1 MKFECKDLEYALQ
14 RQEPESLQ
22 ALEAHASSCAA
33 CREQLRLWNE
43 ISATASSLKK
53 SWDSPHLW
61 PRIRQALISEIQQG
75 AVADAHIPSE
85 RAVRFLPRLD
95 TWLANWKTAIAA
107 LALVVISLSSV
118 WVMLRTQAPPA
129 VPKLALSPRQL
140 LTEQA
145 LREVESAEG
154 AYLRSIEKLS
164 KLAQPRI
171 EQPTTPLLVSYREKL
186 TLIDAAIADC
196 RANIAQNRFNTHL
209 QMELL
214 SIYQEKQR
222 TLQELV
228 KEE

>member
-1 MKFECKDLEYALQ
+1 MNFECKDLEYVLQ
-14 RQEPESLQ
+14 QQEPESLQ
-22 ALEAHASSCAA
+22 ELDTHASSCAA

-43 ISATASSLKK
+43 ISDTASSLKK

-61 PRIRQALISEIQQG
+61 PRIRQALISEMQQG
-75 AVADAHIPSE
+75 AAADAHFPVE
-85 RAVRFLPRLD
+85 QAVQFPPRLD
-95 TWLANWKTAIAA
+95 AWLASWKTALAA
-107 LALVVISLSSV
+107 FALVVISLSSV

-129 VPKLALSPRQL
+129 VPNPALSPRQL

-164 KLAQPRI
+164 KLARPRI
-171 EQPTTPLLVSYREKL
+171 EQPTTALLVSYREKL